1 MQGIAEL
8 IEEFCECTEGY
19 YFRPDYSGRF
29 MYGRKCIATVTD
41 KGVAVAM
48 GELYEFLHNRG
59 IVNITKALGSPAT
72 DDMGLKT
79 ILYFPYIS
87 KASD

>member
-29 MYGRKCIATVTD
+29 MYGRKCIGIVTD

-48 GELYEFLHNRG
+48 GELYEFLHTRDRNIVYCHTFVPCSRG
-59 IVNITKALGSPAT
+59 THYLPFTYNKGTWLSS
-72 DDMGLKT
+72 
-79 ILYFPYIS
+79 Y
-87 KASD
+87 

>member
-29 MYGRKCIATVTD
+29 MYGRKCI
-41 KGVAVAM
+41 
-48 GELYEFLHNRG
+48 
-59 IVNITKALGSPAT
+59 VNITKALGSPAT